1 MASGL
6 FFPDPEMRNGNE
18 SGEVVCRAVQ
28 RVWSCAAPDADVDA
42 LVVGRN
48 GNGFQSAAGRFR
60 SQAPRLTGGPIPSS
74 RELANQVD
82 AEL

>member
-28 RVWSCAAPDADVDA
+28 RIWSCAAPDADVNA

-48 GNGFQSAAGRFR
+48 GNGFPTAAGRFR
-60 SQAPRLTGGPIPSS
+60 SQAPRLSSQPIPST
-74 RELANQVD
+74 RDAAEQATEL
-82 AEL
+82 